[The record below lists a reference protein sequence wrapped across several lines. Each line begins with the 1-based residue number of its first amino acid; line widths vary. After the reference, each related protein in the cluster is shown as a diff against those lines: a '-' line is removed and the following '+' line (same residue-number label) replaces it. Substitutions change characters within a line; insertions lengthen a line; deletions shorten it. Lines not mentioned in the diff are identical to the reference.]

1 MHCAT
6 TPTTIRNRAS
16 LFRIIHEV
24 PILLTTLG
32 RTAGRVHPGPRWSD
46 AAARLKYCVRGLL
59 SPGTTEAWFRVL
71 ESPVL
76 RGIAEAH
83 PRLHSKLQRPYLH
96 RRTTIVDRLATLTE
110 HYHFLVDVLQ
120 TPERDL
126 VFKPGGLRLADLP
139 VEPAGRYSLRL
150 VYDDQFEKEGDLMV
164 VLWDQSLGK
173 AIFTLSF
180 TITRWDCPA
189 ASRQIFIGGLQG
201 RKGAN
206 DREDI
211 VALTR
216 ALHGL
221 RPKAMLVFA
230 IQRLAQCWGIASLR
244 AVGDA
249 EHIYR
254 HFRKRREINSSY
266 DTFWTESQGSK
277 DLDGN
282 FTLPSHPTVRC
293 IEELAPNKRSMYRK
307 RYALLERLGLE
318 MGDAAAASSLRHEAA
333 AQPVALPLNSGELAR
348 ELARTFAS
356 AHPAG

>member
-1 MHCAT
+1 M
-6 TPTTIRNRAS
+6 
-16 LFRIIHEV
+16 
-24 PILLTTLG
+24 LLTTLG
-32 RTAGRVHPGPRWSD
+32 RTAGRVHPDPTWSD

-59 SPGTTEAWFRVL
+59 SPGATGTWFRML
-71 ESPVL
+71 GSPAL
-76 RGIAEAH
+76 RGIATAH

-96 RRTTIVDRLATLTE
+96 RRTTIRDRLATLTE
-110 HYHFLVDVLQ
+110 HYHFLVDVLR

-126 VFKPGGLRLADLP
+126 VFKPGGLPLTELP

-164 VLWDQSLGK
+164 VLWDQNQGT

-180 TITRWDCPA
+180 TITHWDCPA
-189 ASRQIFIGGLQG
+189 NSREIFIGGLQG

-221 RPKAMLVFA
+221 RPKALLVFA

-244 AVGDA
+244 AVGDD

-266 DTFWTESQGSK
+266 DTFWTESQGRK
-277 DLDGN
+277 DPDGN
-282 FTLPSHPTVRC
+282 FTLPNHPTVRC

-318 MGDAAAASSLRHEAA
+318 MAGAAASPCQHNAA
-333 AQPVALPLNSGELAR
+333 RERQEALPLNSGGLVKDV
-348 ELARTFAS
+348 ARTFS
-356 AHPAG
+356 GPQPAR